1 MRGRGLFWK
10 LKNAGKSAARTVDPV
25 DSILEHLRALLNT
38 RKGDSASA
46 PDFGVHSFIDL
57 VHNFPGAAQILL
69 RSIKATV
76 LAFEPRLKNVNVRHV
91 PEEDPLLLR
100 YEISGQLADATD
112 RRTLRFNTQ
121 ISAGGR
127 TKVW

>member
-1 MRGRGLFWK
+1 MRGRGLFAK
-10 LKNAGKSAARTVDPV
+10 LRSAGRSSAREIDTV

-57 VHNFPGAAQILL
+57 VHNFPGAAQIML
-69 RSIKATV
+69 RSIKSTV
-76 LAFEPRLKNVNVRHV
+76 LGYEPRLKNVNVRHL

-100 YEISGQLADATD
+100 FEITGQLADAND
-112 RRTLRFNTQ
+112 KRTLRFNTQ

>member
-1 MRGRGLFWK
+1 MRGRGLFSK
-10 LKNAGKSAARTVDPV
+10 LKNAGKSGGRKVDPI
-25 DSILEHLRALLNT
+25 DSILEHIRALLNT

-69 RSIKATV
+69 RSIKATIITY
-76 LAFEPRLKNVNVRHV
+76 EPRLKNVNVRHV

-100 YEISGQLADATD
+100 YEISGQLAGND
-112 RRTLRFNTQ
+112 RRALRFNTQ